1 MSEIKSFKIEKHT
14 IGPSYEP
21 FIIAEMSGN
30 HNGSLEKALAIVDA
44 AAAAGAH
51 ALKIQT
57 YTADTMT
64 LDLKQGEFLISD
76 PNSLWTGKT
85 LYELY
90 REASTPWEW
99 HKPIFDRC
107 REKGIIGFSTPFD
120 ATAVDFLEKLNV
132 PCYKVASF
140 ENTDLEL
147 IRKVARTGK
156 PVIISTG
163 MADLEEIEDAVRV
176 LKEEKC
182 SRYILLKCTSIYPSV
197 AEEANLSTIPDMI
210 KRFGCP
216 VGLSDHTLGTAV
228 AVASAALGACVVEK
242 HFILSRKDEGVDSAF
257 SLEPEELRR
266 LVDETR
272 AAWKA
277 VGRVQ
282 YQPSPREEKSKQ
294 FRRTLYVVRDIKKG
308 EKLTCENIRAIRPG
322 LGLPIKHWSKV
333 MTGVAAC
340 DLKRGTGLQLE
351 HIA

>member
-1 MSEIKSFKIEKHT
+1 MPEVNGFKIGKHT
-14 IGPSYEP
+14 IGLGHEP

-30 HNGSLEKALAIVDA
+30 HNGSLEKALEIVDA

-76 PNSLWTGKT
+76 PNSLWKGKT

-90 REASTPWEW
+90 REASTPWDW

-107 REKGIIGFSTPFD
+107 HEKGIIGFSTPFD

-132 PCYKVASF
+132 PCYKIASF

-163 MADLEEIEDAVRV
+163 MANLEEIEDAVKV

-182 SRYILLKCTSIYPSV
+182 FQYILLKCTSIYPSV
-197 AEEANLSTIPDMI
+197 AAEANLLTIPDLI
-210 KRFGCP
+210 NRFGCP
-216 VGLSDHTLGTAV
+216 IGLSDHTLGTAV

-242 HFILSRKDEGVDSAF
+242 HFILSREDEGVDSAF
-257 SLEPEELRR
+257 SLEPLELRR
-266 LVDETR
+266 LVEETR
-272 AAWKA
+272 MAWEA
-277 VGRVQ
+277 VGQVQ

-294 FRRTLYVVRDIKKG
+294 FRRTLYVVKDIKKG
-308 EKLTCENIRAIRPG
+308 ERLTPENIRAIRPG
-322 LGLPIKHWSKV
+322 LGLPVKHWTKV
-333 MTGVAAC
+333 IASVATC
-340 DLKRGTGLQLE
+340 DLKRGTGLQIE

>member
-1 MSEIKSFKIEKHT
+1 MSEVISLKIGKHV
-14 IGPSYEP
+14 IGPGHEP
-21 FIIAEMSGN
+21 FVIAEMSGN
-30 HNGSLEKALAIVDA
+30 HNGSLDKALAIVDS

-76 PNSLWTGKT
+76 PNSLWKGKT

-120 ATAVDFLEKLNV
+120 ATAVDFLEKLDV

-163 MADLEEIEDAVRV
+163 MANLEEIEDAVKV
-176 LKEEKC
+176 LKEEEC
-182 SRYILLKCTSIYPSV
+182 FQYVLLKCTSIYPSV
-197 AEEANLSTIPDMI
+197 PAEANLVTIPDLI

-228 AVASAALGACVVEK
+228 AVASVALGACVVEK
-242 HFILSRKDEGVDSAF
+242 HFILSREDEGVDSAF
-257 SLEPEELRR
+257 SLEPDELRR
-266 LVDETR
+266 LVAETR
-272 AAWKA
+272 IAWESL
-277 VGRVQ
+277 GRVQ
-282 YQPSPREEKSKQ
+282 YQPSQREEKSKQ
-294 FRRTLYVVRDIKKG
+294 FRRTLYVVKDIKKG
-308 EKLTCENIRAIRPG
+308 ERLTSENIRAIRPG
-322 LGLPIKHWSKV
+322 LGLPVKHWSKA
-333 MTGVAAC
+333 MSGVAAC
-340 DLKRGTGLQLE
+340 DLKRGMGLQLG